1 MKGAEFVGMKEEA
14 NQLLQWLTDGEQDRA
29 VISIVGMGGYG
40 KTSLAANAYSSNV
53 VKRSFDCYA
62 WVHVSQNYMIEELL
76 GKIIN
81 EFSNSRVNYKSV
93 ILSTKTYMQLVQTLV
108 DFLPDKRHLLVL
120 DYAWSSFLWKQVS
133 VSLPDKKIGS
143 RVIITTQKE
152 DIASYSYGVGPS
164 LKIGSR
170 VIISHV
176 LHSLPLSRDDAWT
189 LFRNKAF
196 GNETCC
202 SCPPE
207 LEDIARVL
215 VDKCEGLPLAILALG
230 GFMASKDRSDFWKKE
245 KVHLQK
251 MWEIAI

>member
-1 MKGAEFVGMKEEA
+1 MGMKEEA
-14 NQLLQWLTDGEQDRA
+14 NQLLQWLTDGELDRA

-53 VKRSFDCYA
+53 VKRSFDCCA

-76 GKIIN
+76 GKMIN

-120 DYAWSSFLWKQVS
+120 DYAWRSFLWKQVS

-152 DIASYSYGVGPS
+152 DIASYSYGVG
-164 LKIGSR
+164 
-170 VIISHV
+170 SHV

-215 VDKCEGLPLAILALG
+215 VDECEGLPLAILALG
-230 GFMASKDRSDFWKKE
+230 GFMASKDRSELNGRKFTSFSWRTTI
-245 KVHLQK
+245 LCK
-251 MWEIAI
+251 MK